1 MFKRLGA
8 AIRSFMSGR
17 YGTDQLNFVLLFSS
31 LGLSLINWILSA
43 VFAEST
49 AYYYVY
55 LGLSLGLSLGVYGLL
70 GFAIFRMF
78 SRNIYR
84 RQREN
89 RRLLNFWTRLK
100 DRKNRYFRCPN
111 CKQTVRVPRHRG
123 KINIRCPKCGEKFIR
138 KT

>member
-1 MFKRLGA
+1 MR
-8 AIRSFMSGR
+8 RFMYGR
-17 YGTDQLNFVLLFSS
+17 YGTDQLNFVLLFSA
-31 LGLSLINWILSA
+31 LGLSLVNGILSA
-43 VFAEST
+43 IFAEST
-49 AYYYVY
+49 VYYYLY
-55 LGLSLGLSLGVYGLL
+55 LIFSLLVYGLL
-70 GFAIFRMF
+70 GFALFRMF
-78 SRNIYR
+78 SRNIYK

-89 RRLLNFWTRLK
+89 RRLLNFWTRLR

>member
-1 MFKRLGA
+1 MFKRLSA
-8 AIRSFMSGR
+8 AMRRFIYGR

-31 LGLSLINWILSA
+31 LGLSLVNGLLSA
-43 VFAEST
+43 IFVEST

-55 LGLSLGLSLGVYGLL
+55 LVLSLGVYGLL

-78 SRNIYR
+78 SRNIYQ

-89 RRLLNFWTRLK
+89 RRLLNFWTRLR

>member
-55 LGLSLGLSLGVYGLL
+55 LGLSLGVYGLL

>member
-1 MFKRLGA
+1 MFKRLSA
-8 AIRSFMSGR
+8 AMRRFMYGR

-31 LGLSLINWILSA
+31 LGLSLVNGLLSA
-43 VFAEST
+43 IFVEST

-55 LGLSLGLSLGVYGLL
+55 LVLSLGVYGLL

-78 SRNIYR
+78 SRNIYQ

-89 RRLLNFWTRLK
+89 RRLLNFWTRLR